1 MEYSSISEIKEANRR
16 YALQSAGIGNHWF
29 DTDTMRF
36 FGTRVHSQVYAG
48 KYFVTSEYKG
58 FGDYE
63 RAYTVREAREDGSI
77 DTVGDFLGYET
88 RAEAHAAAR
97 KMA

>member
-1 MEYSSISEIKEANRR
+1 MGYSSISEIKEANRR
-16 YALQSAGIGNHWF
+16 FGNHWF

-48 KYFVTSEYKG
+48 KYFVTSEYRG

-97 KMA
+97 ELA